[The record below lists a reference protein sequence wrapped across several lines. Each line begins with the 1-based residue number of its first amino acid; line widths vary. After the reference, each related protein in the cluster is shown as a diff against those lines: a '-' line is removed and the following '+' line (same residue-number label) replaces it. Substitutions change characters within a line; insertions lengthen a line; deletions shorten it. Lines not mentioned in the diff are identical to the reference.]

1 MMMTIRRL
9 RNAVVAALAW
19 ALLGT
24 VAVLAAPVPLVAIN
38 SDTLTTTA
46 LAMELG
52 VMMSRA
58 PAEARFEAPEPER
71 VLRRMIQNELVIQ
84 EGYRMGLDQQFAV
97 RNPRSDA
104 LRTRCVKALLD
115 SIAAEVQPGDL
126 SPEEVIARRQQH
138 VEDYLA
144 ALRLTHGVQV
154 DTLLLASL
162 DYGSTAA
169 AVKTRLGNS
178 DEVVALLP
186 NGDITVAELTR
197 EIHFVA
203 FHGLEGKP
211 DAAAR
216 RDRIFWQNLNERVV
230 AFEAKRLGLDK
241 RPDMAAFVDQVE
253 RSLMLEEALG
263 ILVRFDFEPT
273 EPEIKAYYEA
283 HLDAVTPPARIRME
297 SVKLT
302 TEEAANNLRDK
313 ALQGAKLSWLAKNM
327 PGVIDGP
334 PPFPADFFLPQQLA
348 IDPAE
353 AKIGLIPEPYG
364 VPGAWVVARITE
376 IEAVVPRPLSACR
389 DEILRM
395 MKADATQAH
404 MTDVLDRLEAASTIV
419 WLPGALEETAKL
431 TATLVATREA
441 QLATEATTPPA
452 P

>member
-1 MMMTIRRL
+1 MMKIRRL
-9 RNAVVAALAW
+9 QNAVAAVLSG

-24 VAVLAAPVPLVAIN
+24 AAALASPVPLVAVN
-38 SDTLTTTA
+38 SDTLTTTE

-58 PAEARFEAPEPER
+58 PADARFEAPEPER

-115 SIAAEVQPGDL
+115 SVAAEVQPGDL
-126 SPEEVIARRQQH
+126 PPEEVTVRRQRH

-162 DYGSTAA
+162 DYGSTDA
-169 AVKTRLGNS
+169 AVKSRLGNS

-216 RDRIFWQNLNERVV
+216 RDRIFWQNLNERLV
-230 AFEAKRLGLDK
+230 AFEAKRIGLDR
-241 RPDMAAFVDQVE
+241 RPDMVAFAAQVE

-273 EPEIKAYYEA
+273 EPEIETYYEA
-283 HLDAVTPPARIRME
+283 HLEAVTPPARIRME
-297 SVKLT
+297 SVKLS
-302 TEEAANNLRDK
+302 TEEAAENLRAK

-334 PPFPADFFLPQQLA
+334 PPFPAEFFLPQQLA

-353 AKIGLIPEPYG
+353 AEVGLIPEPYG

-376 IEAVVPRPLSACR
+376 VEAVVPRPLSACR

-395 MKADATQAH
+395 MKAEATQAH
-404 MTDVLDRLEAASTIV
+404 MIDVLDRLEAASTIV
-419 WLPGALEETAKL
+419 WLPDALEETAKL
-431 TATLVATREA
+431 TASLVATRES
-441 QLATEATTPPA
+441 QLATEAATPPA